1 MENDKFKL
9 ETRRYLAWGA
19 VGIGMVTL
27 SFGAVWS
34 VLHGIMEIAT
44 LTLGM
49 LGTTIAGVIGY
60 YFGKKTSE
68 E

>member
-1 MENDKFKL
+1 MENELFKL
-9 ETRRYLAWGA
+9 FTRRCLAWA
-19 VGIGMVTL
+19 VAGVAIATL
-27 SFGAVWS
+27 SFASVWAVIN
-34 VLHGIMEIAT
+34 GIMELAT

-49 LGTTIAGVIGY
+49 LGTTIATIVGF